1 MKLLKFFLIST
12 IILTSLV
19 LVCYIYPRY
28 IESRYV
34 EPNLLMV
41 NRVKLPGP
49 QLNGPLKIV
58 FFGDTHLGEF
68 NKNDQLDR
76 IVEKINAE
84 NADLVIFTGDLV
96 GSTGDFSVDPEE
108 IAQSLAKIK
117 ATYGKVAV
125 VGNHEYALL
134 DEYNYQD
141 LMNAADFEVLVDDW
155 LDIPEL
161 NIRILGLDDVYRGNP
176 DLSLT
181 DEAVDGAY
189 NILLTHEPD
198 IVDKMDI
205 DAIQLA
211 LAGHTHGGQ
220 ISLPYL
226 TEKIL
231 PANGKKYVKGLYAL
245 GSEGQ
250 TSLFVTKGTG
260 MTKLPFRFMNVP
272 EIVSI
277 EVSP

>member
-1 MKLLKFFLIST
+1 MKFGKFLLLTT
-12 IILTSLV
+12 ITLTAILV
-19 LVCYIYPRY
+19 GCYPYA
-28 IESRYV
+28 RYV

-41 NRVKLPGP
+41 NREKLESSRIEA
-49 QLNGPLKIV
+49 PLKIV

-68 NKNDQLDR
+68 SDNGQLDR
-76 IVEKINAE
+76 IITKINAE
-84 NADLVIFTGDLV
+84 NADLVIFTGDLI
-96 GSTGDFSVDPEE
+96 GSSRNFTVNPEA
-108 IAQSLAKIK
+108 IAQNLAKIQ

-125 VGNHEYALL
+125 MGNHEYALL
-134 DEYNYQD
+134 DHYNYED
-141 LMNAADFEVLVDDW
+141 LMNAAGFEVLVNDW
-155 LDIPEL
+155 LDISKL
-161 NIRILGLDDVYRGNP
+161 NVRLLGLDDVYRGNP
-176 DLSLT
+176 DINLT
-181 DEAVDGAY
+181 DEALDGAY

-198 IVDKMDI
+198 IVDEMNS
-205 DAIQLA
+205 DAVQLV

-231 PANGKKYVKGLYAL
+231 PANGKKYVKGLFVI
-245 GSEGQ
+245 GIEGQ
-250 TSLFVTKGTG
+250 TNLFVTKGTG